1 MTADRRASRRDLDI
15 AGVLRVI
22 ARQTGLVFSPSR
34 RDPAEHT
41 VRRWMQRH
49 GIDAEAAGD
58 ELLERDSEAFDSLV
72 AELTVGETYFFR
84 EPEQI
89 AFIRRTVLP
98 EFGAGHGRRG
108 VRVWSAGCA
117 SGEEAYSLAIL
128 LHEAGMAP
136 DAEILGTDISRA
148 RITAARRARYAPWSL
163 RGVPD
168 EVVSRYFR
176 RRDGRYELAPAIRS
190 MASFKYQNLADGTS
204 TPSFSDA
211 RGADLILCRNVLI
224 YFDREAVTRAA
235 HRLLSALDDDGWLFL
250 GASDPPLADLVSC
263 EVVMTEAGIA
273 YRRKP
278 VSRGIAPWPM
288 ASVDILAPV
297 PNEPTVEVPAPH
309 ESVPDTPGPA
319 IAQTPAGAA
328 EELTPDYAVRYAA
341 CDYERAAELAA
352 IRVREDARDEGAWV
366 TLVRALANLGKLSD
380 AGRACAAALETHRVS
395 VELVHLHAALL
406 ASAGRHAEAATA
418 ARRALYLDRTLSA
431 AHLLLGASLA
441 RLGDVDGARRAL
453 RNAERLLAALPANV
467 AVAAADGQPAGRL
480 LANARAHLRLLGEE
494 VA

>member
-1 MTADRRASRRDLDI
+1 MTAERGTFRGDPDV
-15 AGVLRVI
+15 AGLLCTI
-22 ARQTGLVFSPSR
+22 ARRTGLVFSPSR
-34 RDPAEHT
+34 REPAEQT

-58 ELLERDSEAFDSLV
+58 ELLERDPVAFDSLV

-84 EPEQI
+84 EPEQL

-98 EFGAGHGRRG
+98 ELAARRDRRG

-117 SGEEAYSLAIL
+117 SGEEAFSLAIL
-128 LHEAGMAP
+128 LHEAGLAR

-148 RITAARRARYAPWSL
+148 RIAAARRGRYGPWSL

-190 MASFKYQNLADGTS
+190 MASFKYHNLPDGTS
-204 TPSFSDA
+204 APSFCDA

-224 YFDREAVTRAA
+224 YFDRDAVTSAA
-235 HRLLSALDDDGWLFL
+235 HRLLAALDDDGWLFL
-250 GASDPPLADLVSC
+250 GASDPPLADLVPC
-263 EVVMTEAGIA
+263 EVVMTEAGVA
-273 YRRKP
+273 YRRTP
-278 VSRGIAPWPM
+278 ASQGIVPWP
-288 ASVDILAPV
+288 ATRFDILAPL
-297 PNEPTVEVPAPH
+297 PNESTVPAPH
-309 ESVPDTPGPA
+309 ESLTDASGPA
-319 IAQTPAGAA
+319 AEPPSAGTVAA
-328 EELTPDYAVRYAA
+328 VAPDYFDRYAA
-341 CDYERAAELAA
+341 RDYERAAELAA
-352 IRVREDARDEGAWV
+352 IRVRDDARDEGAWI
-366 TLVRALANLGKLSD
+366 TLVRALANLGRLPD

-453 RNAERLLAALPANV
+453 RNAERLLAVLPANA

-480 LANARAHLRLLGEE
+480 LADVRAHLRLLGE